1 MNKAASSIE
10 RYRSSKRACAKQ
22 KTENILEE
30 LKTGLE
36 QCTERVLQLIGEDP
50 TREGLVRTPER
61 VARSIQQMTS
71 GYAQNP
77 SEVLKAALFKEDYRQ
92 MIVVKDIEFYSLCEH
107 HLLPF
112 FGKVHVG
119 YIPDD
124 YIVGLSKIPRVVDIF
139 ARRLQV
145 QEHLTVQIRRCIE
158 ETLHPKGVI
167 VVIEAQHLCM
177 QMRGVEKQGAI
188 TRTIDFCG
196 DFGKTECRDEFFKL
210 ANIGKA

>member
-1 MNKAASSIE
+1 MEDQKKA
-10 RYRSSKRACAKQ
+10 
-22 KTENILEE
+22 
-30 LKTGLE
+30 LE
-36 QCTERVLQLIGEDP
+36 QCTQRVLQLIGEDP
-50 TREGLVRTPER
+50 EREGLVRTPER

-71 GYAQNP
+71 GYAMNP
-77 SEVLKAALFKEDYRQ
+77 AEVLKAALFKEDYRQ

-177 QMRGVEKQGAI
+177 QMRGVEKQGAV

-196 DFGKTECRDEFFKL
+196 DFGKAECRDEFSKL
-210 ANIGKA
+210 ANLH